1 MYLQKR
7 LHPSIS
13 VTTTPASIIR
23 IGAHRATVVRKLV
36 VSIRFCLLYSV
47 LLYSSLYWKPA
58 YKGLYVYCRG
68 AITTGTVLLLSHR
81 FTRPEAFKQGG
92 DDGDCLG
99 VGLVGGIKVLVFLWF
114 PLTHTSLI
122 VLT

>member
-36 VSIRFCLLYSV
+36 VSIRFRLLYSV
-47 LLYSSLYWKPA
+47 LLYSSLY
-58 YKGLYVYCRG
+58 KGLYVYRRG